1 MTCTDFTTGFIM
13 NLRIVI
19 HKHKTCTHMHIMSN
33 KQHEK
38 SYLPLLTSMAYNS
51 LSPSSLRDFVK
62 SRGS

>member
-1 MTCTDFTTGFIM
+1 M
-13 NLRIVI
+13 NLRILI
-19 HKHKTCTHMHIMSN
+19 HKHKTGTHMHILSN
-33 KQHEK
+33 EQHEK